1 MHSRAELENQHFK
14 KNKTNPKR
22 KQNIY
27 RQINDENVVVI
38 NKYNFKN
45 KEAKN
50 ISIMTIND
58 GKLRSRI
65 DAKRMIWDE
74 KSKSWKISYYDKRMF
89 IGNNN
94 FSFSEYAKDTLIDLN
109 FSAMDLTK
117 ESVKPEEMNFFED
130 ISSIGAFYRFN
141 IAYPKTD
148 HWNKPRKYN
157 NVRSLFYKSVDE
169 KTLNLICPRN
179 HYDYTGEGTFYLD
192 KDLVDTLFMFAERWC
207 VAHDI
212 KDVFWVASC
221 IIQFSCI

>member
-1 MHSRAELENQHFK
+1 MPSAKHALFHMYSDDESEEEIEEETDHEK
-14 KNKTNPKR
+14 IY
-22 KQNIY
+22 KQIC
-27 RQINDENVVVI
+27 
-38 NKYNFKN
+38 
-45 KEAKN
+45 
-50 ISIMTIND
+50 
-58 GKLRSRI
+58 
-65 DAKRMIWDE
+65 
-74 KSKSWKISYYDKRMF
+74 
-89 IGNNN
+89 
-94 FSFSEYAKDTLIDLN
+94 DLN
-109 FSAMDLTK
+109 Q
-117 ESVKPEEMNFFED
+117 EEMNFFED